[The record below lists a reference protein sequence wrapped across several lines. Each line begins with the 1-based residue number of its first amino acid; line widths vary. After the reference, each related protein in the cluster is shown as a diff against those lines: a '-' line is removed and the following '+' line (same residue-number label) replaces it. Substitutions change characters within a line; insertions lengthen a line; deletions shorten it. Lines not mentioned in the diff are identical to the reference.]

1 MKSIKYFLGL
11 MLLLVLVTSCHEE
24 FDQPPVYIP
33 VADAVPNMTI
43 ADFKVKHWKESTNYV
58 DTVTEDEVIHGWFP
72 RTNFTRSSAWARR
85 SSFP

>member
-43 ADFKVKHWKESTNYV
+43 AEFKAKPWKEQKRILS
-58 DTVTEDEVIHGWFP
+58 VI
-72 RTNFTRSSAWARR
+72 
-85 SSFP
+85 